1 MKILKKILDVIFYTV
16 FLLILMINFVSILT
30 TGILKKDYPLIFGY
44 TYFEIA
50 SNSMMPELK
59 KGDVVIVKLNCNDYK
74 VGDIIT
80 FKDTNFY
87 TTHRIEQIE
96 SNNIITKGD
105 SNNIQDDPTAFDN
118 VVGKVIFKIT
128 GLGILLHVFKNPI
141 IIVIIVLLF
150 LVMAFFDKKTKNEGK

>member
-1 MKILKKILDVIFYTV
+1 MKILKKIFDAIFYTV
-16 FLLILMINFVSILT
+16 FLLILMINFISILT
-30 TGILKKDYPLIFGY
+30 TSILKKDYPLIFGY

-74 VGDIIT
+74 ASDIIT

-96 SNNIITKGD
+96 SNKIITKGD
-105 SNNIQDDPTAFDN
+105 SNNVQDDPITFDN
-118 VVGKVIFKIT
+118 VVGKVVFKLAR
-128 GLGILLHVFKNPI
+128 LGILLNVFKNPI

-150 LVMAFFDKKTKNEGK
+150 LVIAFFDKNRKNEGK